1 MASNDTPV
9 SIACNGAVI
18 HTMAISTTFL
28 LPVKLLI
35 AMPNCKWFGGFFSPD
50 VTAKIAK
57 IASSL
62 TG

>member
-1 MASNDTPV
+1 MASNDSPV
-9 SIACNGAVI
+9 SIAFNGAVI
-18 HTMAISTTFL
+18 YTIAISTTFI

-35 AMPNCKWFGGFFSPD
+35 AMPYCKWFGGFFSPD
-50 VTAKIAK
+50 VIAK